1 MVVDKGLMSLS
12 VTWDTPEL
20 PNGIITHYTVSIVV
34 NKAYIEIMANFFIS
48 QVKYDNHT
56 KTVAVEDVK
65 PSVMLSQLQPDTSYN
80 ITVSAST
87 AIGEGDAI
95 SIIVSTGKWI

>member
-1 MVVDKGLMSLS
+1 M
-12 VTWDTPEL
+12 
-20 PNGIITHYTVSIVV
+20 
-34 NKAYIEIMANFFIS
+34 
-48 QVKYDNHT
+48 
-56 KTVAVEDVK
+56 VAVEDMK

-95 SIIVSTGKWI
+95 SIIVSTGKWK